1 MLLPGI
7 VSVTFRELSPQAII
21 DLARDNGLKG
31 IGWGSDVHV
40 PPGKTT
46 LARQLYQRANLVGV
60 ETAAYCSYYRLGESP
75 RSEFADILSSA
86 ISLSAPRIRVWAGA
100 KPSAEADAD
109 YRRAVAEEARRLAGL
124 ALKQNIE
131 IVCEWHGG
139 TLTDTNES
147 GLAFLKE
154 VNHSNFGTYW
164 QPPVG
169 ASCRNCIN
177 ALSGLLPYLRGV
189 HVFHWEGT
197 ERRPLAEGRE
207 RWLRWLNVVAKAP
220 RSIFALLEFV
230 RDDDPANLPA
240 DAETLRKML
249 VTIEH

>member
-7 VSVTFRELSPQAII
+7 VSVTFRDLPPESII
-21 DLARDNGLKG
+21 DLARANGLKG

-46 LARQLYQRANLVGV
+46 LARTLYQKANIAGV
-60 ETAAYCSYYRLGESP
+60 ETAAYCCYYRLGQSP

-86 ISLSAPRIRVWAGA
+86 IALSAPRIRVWAGA

-109 YRRAVAEEARRLAGL
+109 YRRAVVEEARRLADL

-147 GLAFLKE
+147 GLAFLQE
-154 VNHSNFGTYW
+154 VGHSNFGTYW
-164 QPPVG
+164 QPPVDSDCR
-169 ASCRNCIN
+169 SCVD
-177 ALSGLLPYLRGV
+177 ALCSLNPYLRGV

-197 ERRPLAEGRE
+197 ERRPLAEGWQ
-207 RWLRWLNVVAKAP
+207 RWLRWLRVIAQAP
-220 RSIFALLEFV
+220 RSVFAQIEFV
-230 RDDDPANLPA
+230 RDDDPANLRA
-240 DAETLRKML
+240 DAETLREML
-249 VTIEH
+249 AIVNR